1 MLYVMN
7 ERIFRYFEIHIFHE
21 NFFTTP
27 RTTTWWLHCCCHAF
41 IPPPP
46 PSIHAS
52 WLDFCQKISMMNKRP
67 PYQMG
72 LEKSQSNLSSRNKP
86 LIKHKSLVPPF
97 RVHAIFRAFVTTI
110 QWNSLYKWEL
120 RNCLFDCGWRD
131 FEKCLMAP
139 QNFPLALFRSI
150 NLCENLSRQPTTR
163 FLHGDAGMVPIMF
176 YASYMPPQPPPG

>member
-1 MLYVMN
+1 MASLLLSCIY
-7 ERIFRYFEIHIFHE
+7 
-21 NFFTTP
+21 
-27 RTTTWWLHCCCHAF
+27 TTTTQHSRLLTRLLSKKSPWWTKGH
-41 IPPPP
+41 P
-46 PSIHAS
+46 
-52 WLDFCQKISMMNKRP
+52 K
-67 PYQMG
+67 YQMG
-72 LEKSQSNLSSRNKP
+72 LEKSQSNLSSRNKS
-86 LIKHKSLVPPF
+86 LIKHKSLLLPF

-110 QWNSLYKWEL
+110 QLNSSYKWEL